1 MTMDREKER
10 EIELESAMYTNCL
23 LLGLDPA
30 IIGVGA
36 SNATPRVGHFR
47 HSNPKLGE
55 QLLYFIL
62 SSLRG
67 PIQSAKDFDKVWPIF
82 DSAQS
87 RDFRKVVQGIISE
100 LESQGALPRSNSRV
114 SSLATCCGPR
124 FVELLWQLSL
134 HALREVH
141 RRTFT
146 ADISSNPLP
155 APLTDVAFS
164 HAATLLP
171 VTKARIALERRKFL
185 KNAEMAVQRQA
196 MWSNLAHEMTAEFR
210 GLCAEEAYLQQE
222 LEKLHDLRNK
232 VKLEGELW
240 DDLVSSSSQNSHL
253 VSKATRL
260 WESLLA
266 RKSQHEV
273 LASGPIEDLIAHREH
288 RYRISGSSLLAA
300 MDQSSQAPYSD
311 VLSAQSGDL
320 PAMDN
325 KEENDGS
332 HFSNETLTRL
342 DDRTGRA
349 HQTVDVAEV
358 IRRWTHA
365 LQRIH
370 KQSLH
375 LCWSNVLGFII
386 WPSLLHLLLTPPG
399 TGVHLT
405 GGGCSQFI
413 SCWANSLGYWDSK
426 GSTRSAPLP
435 PTSSSALLSRIAPFV
450 CRSIPL
456 PFGACDSGGPLDN
469 GELRSSTPT
478 PPELVVVRREP
489 AVFGCV
495 SATHVPPL
503 NSVTCAKAN
512 DGEGPDILRSAQE
525 GDSSGHAESLA
536 ATLAEHQQHL
546 ASFQVLI
553 NQLKDVAP
561 TIQKSISECT
571 EKVNC
576 ITSNLPPTNR
586 PNGRSTSPIQTQSSG
601 RMDNSND
608 DVSDVT
614 SRISN
619 IQLDKVSVSPPTLK
633 LPQLF
638 SLTPSSGKA
647 GNVQRRHNNAPQT
660 SQTEN
665 LSDRKSLD
673 PPSNNEVESSAEDSD
688 SCYVHNL
695 KRSVREAALS
705 LRSCNSESSRD
716 SQSDGSSEHFFV
728 PLSETGFSNLDA
740 DKRGASLRSKRLF
753 VSQMDDSLL
762 ESHASG
768 GHGESKFDEFPDMLN
783 DLERL
788 SVSDYNNVNGFLSYT
803 GSNSTSDAQ
812 RSFFDFE
819 DAQDQVFSP
828 PLLMDSS
835 LLTDPF
841 EDLLAPLSETET
853 ALIDH

>member
-1 MTMDREKER
+1 MDREKER

-30 IIGVGA
+30 IIGIGA
-36 SNATPRVGHFR
+36 NSGTPRVGLFR

-141 RRTFT
+141 RRSFA
-146 ADISSNPLP
+146 ADVASNPLP
-155 APLTDVAFS
+155 ASLTDVAFS

-171 VTKARIALERRKFL
+171 VTKARIALERRRFL
-185 KNAEMAVQRQA
+185 KNADTAVHRQA

-210 GLCAEEAYLQQE
+210 GLCAEDAYLQQE
-222 LEKLHDLRNK
+222 LEKLQDLRNK

-240 DDLVSSSSQNSHL
+240 DDLVSTSSSQNSHL
-253 VSKATRL
+253 VSKATCL

-300 MDQSSQAPYSD
+300 MDQSSQIPYTD
-311 VLSAQSGDL
+311 VLTVQPGDL
-320 PAMDN
+320 ASGHLDD
-325 KEENDGS
+325 KEQTDGS
-332 HFSNETLTRL
+332 YVNVTRDKQKNSLDSSQSQVNDDTLRV
-342 DDRTGRA
+342 DDRSGRV
-349 HQTVDVAEV
+349 HPTVDIAEI

-375 LCWSNVLGFII
+375 L
-386 WPSLLHLLLTPPG
+386 
-399 TGVHLT
+399 
-405 GGGCSQFI
+405 
-413 SCWANSLGYWDSK
+413 
-426 GSTRSAPLP
+426 
-435 PTSSSALLSRIAPFV
+435 
-450 CRSIPL
+450 
-456 PFGACDSGGPLDN
+456 
-469 GELRSSTPT
+469 
-478 PPELVVVRREP
+478 
-489 AVFGCV
+489 
-495 SATHVPPL
+495 
-503 NSVTCAKAN
+503 AKSN
-512 DGEGPDILRSAQE
+512 DGEGPELLRGARDGGTS
-525 GDSSGHAESLA
+525 DHAESLA
-536 ATLAEHQQHL
+536 ATLSEHQQHL

-553 NQLKDVAP
+553 NQLKEVAP
-561 TIQKSISECT
+561 SIQKSISECS
-571 EKVNC
+571 EKVNG
-576 ITSNLPPTNR
+576 ISSNLPPMAKHH
-586 PNGRSTSPIQTQSSG
+586 GRSTSPIHAQSSG
-601 RMDNSND
+601 RTVESSTDE
-608 DVSDVT
+608 VADVT
-614 SRISN
+614 SKLSTIH
-619 IQLDKVSVSPPTLK
+619 LEKVSASPPALK

-638 SLTPSSGKA
+638 SLTPNSSGKS
-647 GNVQRRHNNAPQT
+647 GNVNKRQVVAPQ
-660 SQTEN
+660 SNQVEN

-673 PPSNNEVESSAEDSD
+673 QPLSNNHLNDPPQDSD
-688 SCYVHNL
+688 ISYVQNL

-705 LRSCNSESSRD
+705 MQTCNVESSRD
-716 SQSDGSSEHFFV
+716 SHSDDSSEHFFV
-728 PLSETGFSNLDA
+728 PLSGTGFSRLGPENKAVSVRNKHLFLPQADA
-740 DKRGASLRSKRLF
+740 
-753 VSQMDDSLL
+753 SLL
-762 ESHASG
+762 ENHVPEDLVG
-768 GHGESKFDEFPDMLN
+768 RKFAELPNMLN
-783 DLERL
+783 DLDSLHE
-788 SVSDYNNVNGFLSYT
+788 YGHVNGFLSAASPIYAAT
-803 GSNSTSDAQ
+803 DAQ
-812 RSFFDFE
+812 RPFYDIE
-819 DAQDQVFSP
+819 ETQDIFSP

-835 LLTDPF
+835 LLADSY

-853 ALIDH
+853 ALMEH

>member
-1 MTMDREKER
+1 MDREKER

-23 LLGLDPA
+23 LLGLDPGV
-30 IIGVGA
+30 IGVGG
-36 SNATPRVGHFR
+36 SNGTPRVGLFR

-141 RRTFT
+141 RRTF
-146 ADISSNPLP
+146 ASDVASNPLP
-155 APLTDVAFS
+155 ASLTDVAFS

-171 VTKARIALERRKFL
+171 VTKARIALERRRFL
-185 KNAEMAVQRQA
+185 KNAETAVQRQA

-232 VKLEGELW
+232 VKLEGEHW

-260 WESLLA
+260 WESILS

-300 MDQSSQAPYSD
+300 MDQSSQVPYPD
-311 VLSAQSGDL
+311 ASAVQSGDL
-320 PAMDN
+320 T
-325 KEENDGS
+325 S
-332 HFSNETLTRL
+332 SRL
-342 DDRTGRA
+342 DDKEHSDGPYINMNGERMNSLDSSVSQFNDDTLSRADERSGRV
-349 HQTVDVAEV
+349 HPTVDVAEI

-375 LCWSNVLGFII
+375 L
-386 WPSLLHLLLTPPG
+386 
-399 TGVHLT
+399 
-405 GGGCSQFI
+405 
-413 SCWANSLGYWDSK
+413 
-426 GSTRSAPLP
+426 
-435 PTSSSALLSRIAPFV
+435 
-450 CRSIPL
+450 
-456 PFGACDSGGPLDN
+456 
-469 GELRSSTPT
+469 
-478 PPELVVVRREP
+478 
-489 AVFGCV
+489 
-495 SATHVPPL
+495 
-503 NSVTCAKAN
+503 AKAN
-512 DGEGPDILRSAQE
+512 DGEGPEILRSAHD
-525 GDSSGHAESLA
+525 GGSSGHAESLA

-553 NQLKDVAP
+553 NQLKEVAP

-571 EKVNC
+571 EKVNS
-576 ITSNLPPTNR
+576 ISSNLPPTVKH
-586 PNGRSTSPIQTQSSG
+586 PGRSTSPIQAHSS
-601 RMDNSND
+601 RSLESNTD
-608 DVSDVT
+608 DIAEVT
-614 SRISN
+614 SKMSTV
-619 IQLDKVSVSPPTLK
+619 QLEKVSASPPALK

-638 SLTPSSGKA
+638 TLTPNSSGKS
-647 GNVQRRHNNAPQT
+647 GNVQKRYTSAPQT
-660 SQTEN
+660 NQVEN
-665 LSDRKSLD
+665 LSERKSLEQSL
-673 PPSNNEVESSAEDSD
+673 SNNHIDNPPQDNDNS
-688 SCYVHNL
+688 YVQNL

-705 LRSCNSESSRD
+705 TQSFNLESSRD
-716 SQSDGSSEHFFV
+716 NQSEENSEHFFL
-728 PLSETGFSNLDA
+728 PLSASGFSHVSPES
-740 DKRGASLRSKRLF
+740 KGPSVRSQTTRNKRLF
-753 VSQMDDSLL
+753 ATQKDSFLLDNRVSDGHTVSNYDEFSDVFNHLDSL
-762 ESHASG
+762 
-768 GHGESKFDEFPDMLN
+768 
-783 DLERL
+783 R
-788 SVSDYNNVNGFLSYT
+788 DYDRVNGFLSVA
-803 GSNSTSDAQ
+803 GSNGSASDGQ
-812 RSFFDFE
+812 RSFYDIDE
-819 DAQDQVFSP
+819 AHDQVFSP

-835 LLTDPF
+835 LLADSY
-841 EDLLAPLSETET
+841 EDLLAPLSETES
-853 ALIDH
+853 ALMEH

>member
-1 MTMDREKER
+1 MEREKER
-10 EIELESAMYTNCL
+10 EIELETALYTNCL
-23 LLGLDPA
+23 MLGLDPQ
-30 IIGVGA
+30 IIGFGS
-36 SNATPRVGHFR
+36 SNSTPRVGLFR

-87 RDFRKVVQGIISE
+87 RDFRKVVQRIISE
-100 LESQGALPRSNSRV
+100 LESQDALPRSNSRV

-124 FVELLWQLSL
+124 FVELLWQLSM
-134 HALREVH
+134 HALVEVH

-146 ADISSNPLP
+146 ADVASNPLP

-171 VTKARIALERRKFL
+171 VTKAKIALERRKFL
-185 KNAEMAVQRQA
+185 KNAEMAVQRQG

-210 GLCAEEAYLQQE
+210 SLCAEEAYLQQE

-232 VKLEGELW
+232 VKSEGELW

-260 WESLLA
+260 WDSLLA

-288 RYRISGSSLLAA
+288 RYRISGSSLRAA
-300 MDQSSQAPYSD
+300 MDQSSQ
-311 VLSAQSGDL
+311 LGDL
-320 PAMDN
+320 PAVHMDN

-342 DDRTGRA
+342 DDRTGRV

-370 KQSLH
+370 KQALH
-375 LCWSNVLGFII
+375 LGK
-386 WPSLLHLLLTPPG
+386 T
-399 TGVHLT
+399 
-405 GGGCSQFI
+405 
-413 SCWANSLGYWDSK
+413 
-426 GSTRSAPLP
+426 
-435 PTSSSALLSRIAPFV
+435 
-450 CRSIPL
+450 
-456 PFGACDSGGPLDN
+456 
-469 GELRSSTPT
+469 
-478 PPELVVVRREP
+478 
-489 AVFGCV
+489 
-495 SATHVPPL
+495 
-503 NSVTCAKAN
+503 N

-525 GDSSGHAESLA
+525 GSSSGHAESLS

-561 TIQKSISECT
+561 AIKKSISECT

-576 ITSNLPPTNR
+576 IASNLPPITR
-586 PNGRSTSPIQTQSSG
+586 HHSQSTSPIQSQSSA
-601 RMDNSND
+601 RMDSSTD
-608 DVSDVT
+608 DVGEVT

-619 IQLDKVSVSPPTLK
+619 VQLDKASVSPATLK

-647 GNVQRRHNNAPQT
+647 GNVQRRQGNVPQI
-660 SQTEN
+660 SQSEN
-665 LSDRKSLD
+665 LPDSKSSG
-673 PPSNNEVESSAEDSD
+673 PPSSTQVASSAEDEDYS
-688 SCYVHNL
+688 YIVNL

-716 SQSDGSSEHFFV
+716 SRSDGSSEHFFA
-728 PLSETGFSNLDA
+728 PHSETGFSHLDA
-740 DKRGASLRSKRLF
+740 EKRAVSLRSKRLF
-753 VSQMDDSLL
+753 VSQMGESFL
-762 ESHASG
+762 ESHASD
-768 GHGESKFDEFPDMLN
+768 GHRESKFDELPDMLN
-783 DLERL
+783 EMERL
-788 SVSDYNNVNGFLSYT
+788 SDYDNVNGFLSYT
-803 GSNSTSDAQ
+803 GSNTTSDAQ
-812 RSFFDFE
+812 QSIYDFE
-819 DAQDQVFSP
+819 DAQDQLLSP

-835 LLTDPF
+835 LLADTF
-841 EDLLAPLSETET
+841 EDLLAPLSETER
-853 ALIDH
+853 ALMEH